1 MADQDGVAEV
11 EAQLDFLERSI
22 RHQITANEKLLR
34 DLESYRNILFNSKY
48 LYSWNDNPQVNAVF
62 KIMPVLPPEAD
73 KNLCGRTEVG
83 PSPSCRTGNF
93 QAIQ

>member
-48 LYSWNDNPQVNAVF
+48 LYSWNYIP
-62 KIMPVLPPEAD
+62 
-73 KNLCGRTEVG
+73 
-83 PSPSCRTGNF
+83 
-93 QAIQ
+93 